1 MNVLLRCSFAF
12 FDADLFFAAKMFG
25 LLFVNADFL
34 VAVVFAA
41 ETVTSDRRVMGF
53 AVFPSDAQSL
63 IW

>member
-1 MNVLLRCSFAF
+1 MNVLLRCCFAF
-12 FDADLFFAAKMFG
+12 FNADIFFAAKTVG

-34 VAVVFAA
+34 VAIVFAA
-41 ETVTSDRRVMGF
+41 ETVTCDRGVMGF